1 MEKTRHITLPGGFVA
16 AGVACGI
23 KQSGREDLAI
33 VAAERDAAAAI
44 VTTRNQVVGAPVLWC
59 RRVLPRG
66 YGRARAFVINSGCS
80 NVCTGRAGLK
90 DAEAMAART
99 ARHLGTEAAKVLV
112 ASTGI
117 IGHRL
122 PMDKIRRGIDEAA
135 AALGRDG
142 DAAVV
147 RAIMTTDTRP
157 KTAVA
162 RGRIGRRAVTVA
174 GMAKGA
180 GMIAPSMATLIAVI
194 TTDAAAAPSALHKAL
209 RSAVATSLNAVTIDS
224 DTSTSD
230 TAAVFASGAAGNR
243 AVTAGGKDF
252 AKFAGLLREVCE
264 SLAWSIASD
273 GEGATK
279 VIEIVVRGARSGADA
294 EVAAKSVANSPLL
307 KCAVHGGDPNWG
319 RIVAALGK
327 SAAKVDPSRLSVR
340 LGGVCLFSRGAPR
353 RFDLSAVE
361 RHLAGAEVRIDCDL
375 GMGTGRYRALTCDL
389 SRRYVAINA
398 DYHT

>member
-1 MEKTRHITLPGGFVA
+1 MKKIRHITLPGGFVA

-23 KQSGREDLAI
+23 KQSGSEDLAI
-33 VAAERDAAAAI
+33 VAAENDAAAAV
-44 VTTRNQVVGAPVLWC
+44 VTTRNQIVGAPVLWC
-59 RRVLPRG
+59 RRILPRG

-80 NVCTGRAGLK
+80 NVCTGPAGLK

-99 ARHLGTEAAKVLV
+99 ARRLGTDPAKVLV

-122 PMDKIRRGIDEAA
+122 PMDKIRRGIDAAA
-135 AALGRDG
+135 AALGREG

-147 RAIMTTDTRP
+147 RAILTTDTRP

-162 RGRIGRRAVTVA
+162 RGRIGRSAVTVA

-180 GMIAPSMATLIAVI
+180 GMIAPSMATMIAVI
-194 TTDAAAAPSALHKAL
+194 TTDAAVAPAALHRAL
-209 RSAVATSLNAVTIDS
+209 RLAVAGSLNAVTIDS

-243 AVTAGGKDF
+243 SVAAGGKDF
-252 AKFAGLLREVCE
+252 AVFAGLLRQVCE
-264 SLAWSIASD
+264 SLAWSIAAD

-279 VIEIVVRGARSGADA
+279 VIEVVVRGARSGADA
-294 EVAAKSVANSPLL
+294 EIAAKSVANSPLL

-327 SAAKVDPSRLSVR
+327 SAAKVDPARLRVR
-340 LGGVCLFSRGAPR
+340 LGGVCLFARGVPR

-361 RHLAGAEVRIDCDL
+361 RHLAGTEVRIDCDL
-375 GMGTGRYRALTCDL
+375 GIGTGRFRALTCDL